1 MNSIPRGKIPRA
13 GLIWRPESR
22 GDTAIPLTIPA
33 HQAPVLPL
41 KLWRPDWFDATAL
54 CVGSVVPD
62 LLYPFVGL
70 WSHTFTAL
78 VVVVPVSMLIAT
90 LLRRS
95 AGASVFP
102 QFPDLGA
109 MRLHSYAVIGRR
121 RPLAVVTAGSAVI
134 GALSHIVIDAF
145 THDPGWGARWL
156 HLDEHW
162 VAMPFR
168 SDVSA
173 ARALQYVGHSV
184 ASVVGLL
191 LFYYIGRHRLLERW
205 YGSEDVRRARAAR
218 PTTVQRVRF
227 WGVSFAV
234 AMVVGGVVG
243 PLAHTRVVFTVM
255 AGWVVGLLTAG
266 SLTTLVPTAMASVR
280 PDDGLVEAEAAN
292 PRED

>member
-1 MNSIPRGKIPRA
+1 MSCPILA
-13 GLIWRPESR
+13 SR
-22 GDTAIPLTIPA
+22 VEGGTVIPLTIPA
-33 HQAPVLPL
+33 HQVPVLPL

-78 VVVVPVSMLIAT
+78 LLVVPVSVLIAT
-90 LLRRS
+90 LLRRR

-102 QFPDLGA
+102 QLPDLGG
-109 MRLHSYAVIGRR
+109 MRLHSYAVIGGR
-121 RPLAVVTAGSAVI
+121 RPLAAISVGSAVI
-134 GALSHIVIDAF
+134 GAVSHIVIDAF

-156 HLDEHW
+156 HLDRHW

-168 SDVSA
+168 SAVSA

-191 LFYYIGRHRLLERW
+191 IFWYIGRHRLLERW
-205 YGSEDVRRARAAR
+205 YGCEDVRRARTAR
-218 PTTVQRVRF
+218 PDTAQRVRF
-227 WGVSFAV
+227 WAVSFAV
-234 AMVVGGVVG
+234 AVVVGGAVG

-255 AGWVVGLLTAG
+255 AGWVVGLLAAG
-266 SLTTLVPTAMASVR
+266 SLPTLVPTATASAR
-280 PDDGLVEAEAAN
+280 PDGGLVEAEA
-292 PRED
+292 PDLRED